1 MDLGK
6 DETIITIYRMLC
18 LFSYVHFSCA
28 FSHAVASMV
37 SEHAQKDDLLSRS
50 PQAEGNVGYF
60 LLWI

>member
-6 DETIITIYRMLC
+6 DETITTTEYFV
-18 LFSYVHFSCA
+18 FSYVHFSCA
-28 FSHAVASMV
+28 FSHAVASMGL
-37 SEHAQKDDLLSRS
+37 EHAQKDDFLSRS